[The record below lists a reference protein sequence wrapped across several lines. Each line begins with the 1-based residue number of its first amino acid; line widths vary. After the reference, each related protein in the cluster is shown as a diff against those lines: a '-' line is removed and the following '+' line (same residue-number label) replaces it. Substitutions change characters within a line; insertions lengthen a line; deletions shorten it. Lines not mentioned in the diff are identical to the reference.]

1 MPPAYTVQSKDI
13 YLSPD
18 KQATVSDSKT
28 PHRAMPTANFRYP
41 LAAVLSSMPTT
52 FREGISKIRSQ
63 SEIPCSKFQ
72 YRSPELKRKG
82 TGIVTV
88 TRGSLVWLGMNLVTI
103 ITKHF

>member
-1 MPPAYTVQSKDI
+1 MPPAYIVQSKDTH
-13 YLSPD
+13 LSPD
-18 KQATVSDSKT
+18 KRATVSDSKT
-28 PHRAMPTANFRYP
+28 PHGATPIANVRCP

-82 TGIVTV
+82 TGIGTV
-88 TRGSLVWLGMNLVTI
+88 TRGRLVWLGMNPVII